1 MRFQVYSV
9 ERNIGS
15 LLTTV
20 KFRVLEDVGSMT
32 RVKDDCSVTLEGV
45 FEIDH
50 QDLVAVVEA
59 RYKEEM
65 GVS

>member
-1 MRFQVYSV
+1 VRFQVYSV